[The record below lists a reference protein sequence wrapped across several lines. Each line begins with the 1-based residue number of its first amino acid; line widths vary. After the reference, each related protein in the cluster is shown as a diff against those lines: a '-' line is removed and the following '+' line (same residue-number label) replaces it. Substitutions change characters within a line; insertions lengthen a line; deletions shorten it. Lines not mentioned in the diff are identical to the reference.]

1 MNDMT
6 EIFRWVLLI
15 LIIISTLSIIRL
27 FLGPTPADRVVAFDT
42 MNTFVIASM
51 VAYALASMEY
61 VFIDVA
67 IVYALLSYIGTLYI
81 AKYLEG
87 DI

>member
-1 MNDMT
+1 
-6 EIFRWVLLI
+6 
-15 LIIISTLSIIRL
+15 
-27 FLGPTPADRVVAFDT
+27 
-42 MNTFVIASM
+42 M